1 MLLKGAHAVCCFK
14 GRRDDGM
21 MGLLVFWVPFR
32 SFCFGFGSTLLL
44 VIPSSLCLFSRS
56 LSTCAY
62 EIRNAMTES
71 IITTFAFALRI
82 T

>member
-14 GRRDDGM
+14 GRRDDGAA
-21 MGLLVFWVPFR
+21 GVLGSFPLFLFWLRFVFAA
-32 SFCFGFGSTLLL
+32 GYTIL
-44 VIPSSLCLFSRS
+44 S
-56 LSTCAY
+56 LSILSFVILTTCAY